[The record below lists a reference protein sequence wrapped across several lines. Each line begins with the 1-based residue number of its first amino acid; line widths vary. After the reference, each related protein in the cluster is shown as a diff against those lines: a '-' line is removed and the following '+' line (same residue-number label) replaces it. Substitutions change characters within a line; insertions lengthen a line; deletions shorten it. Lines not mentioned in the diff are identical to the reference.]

1 MNILQCLYLNEVM
14 AVMAVLTMV
23 TPSSHWL
30 IALQAAANQVAA
42 TKPTAAALV
51 TQRQGRLATAGAWDR
66 FVPVMVNTG
75 GQCWWLI
82 MMASSSE

>member
-1 MNILQCLYLNEVM
+1 MMV
-14 AVMAVLTMV
+14 VLTMV
-23 TPSSHWL
+23 LPSSHWL

-51 TQRQGRLATAGAWDR
+51 KQRRRQLETAGAWDR
-66 FVPVMVNTG
+66 FVPMMVDTG

-82 MMASSSE
+82 MMASSG